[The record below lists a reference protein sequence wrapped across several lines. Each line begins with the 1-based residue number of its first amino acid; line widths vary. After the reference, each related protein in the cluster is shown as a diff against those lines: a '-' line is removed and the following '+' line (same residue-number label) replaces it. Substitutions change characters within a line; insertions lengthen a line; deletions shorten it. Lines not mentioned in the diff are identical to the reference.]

1 MTKKVLKA
9 ATVLMTCSMVVSSIA
24 PTSIVAATNP
34 KMVSQMQKS
43 IEEMTLSDFIGGD
56 KDVQENRILLKNTGG
71 DNFAVSNEIN
81 ELVNDFHYSADVE
94 LTAGGENSA
103 ALVFGIGDKDKPST
117 TWKGANVV
125 REQDGNIMRVF
136 KVPAGEDYAE
146 QIQLTDYDITKKIH
160 LDLDV
165 KADGTFIYKV
175 QSEGGSLYQMEGKID
190 AWVGGYIG
198 ILTFKTEAAY
208 SNIKFTDRTIR
219 TVDNFKT
226 NIENLRGL
234 QGIWTKGEDGLTSSG
249 TGDNFAI
256 SDTKSQDF
264 TYQVHTV
271 NKHGKGAGALLFRV
285 ENPNDPK
292 AGCYAFNADYTNN
305 IFKLFEFPTGG
316 SLAEIPLSEV
326 APNEDG
332 SYDLKVTVVG
342 SDIYAYV
349 NGKGGCTCS
358 G

>member
-175 QSEGGSLYQMEGKID
+175 QSEGGSLYQMDKRRG
-190 AWVGGYIG
+190 WSYI
-198 ILTFKTEAAY
+198 LW
-208 SNIKFTDRTIR
+208 NR
-219 TVDNFKT
+219 
-226 NIENLRGL
+226 
-234 QGIWTKGEDGLTSSG
+234 
-249 TGDNFAI
+249 
-256 SDTKSQDF
+256 
-264 TYQVHTV
+264 
-271 NKHGKGAGALLFRV
+271 
-285 ENPNDPK
+285 
-292 AGCYAFNADYTNN
+292 
-305 IFKLFEFPTGG
+305 
-316 SLAEIPLSEV
+316 
-326 APNEDG
+326 
-332 SYDLKVTVVG
+332 
-342 SDIYAYV
+342 
-349 NGKGGCTCS
+349 
-358 G
+358 